1 MAARKTTSSKPAD
14 KASTEQAQAKD
25 ASENRE
31 RLEQE
36 QFPAKAGAPEV
47 EVDKRSA
54 DGSEG
59 TRFVKEFVVL
69 GRDWTGE
76 EYQHEANRAGVANEA
91 IQRGLHPRG
100 DISFDGSEN
109 HPDGVSLTLTYS
121 VDTVPASVD
130 HHPEDTTTP
139 RDVIEAAGGDTSSS
153 KPEA

>member
-1 MAARKTTSSKPAD
+1 MAARKTTTSSKTAAD
-14 KASTEQAQAKD
+14 TTTDKPTE
-25 ASENRE
+25 
-31 RLEQE
+31 EQLQQK
-36 QFPAKAGAPEV
+36 QFPAKAGAPDV

-76 EYQHEANRAGVANEA
+76 EYQHEANRAGVASEA

-100 DISFDGSEN
+100 DVSFDGAED
-109 HPDGVSLTLTYS
+109 HPDGESLTLTYS

-139 RDVIEAAGGDTSSS
+139 RDIIEADGGDTSSS
-153 KPEA
+153 KAEG

>member
-1 MAARKTTSSKPAD
+1 VAARKTTSSKPAD
-14 KASTEQAQAKD
+14 KAELKQAPA
-25 ASENRE
+25 ASEDRE

-36 QFPAKAGAPEV
+36 QFPAKSGAPEV

-69 GRDWTGE
+69 ARDWTGE
-76 EYQHEANRAGVANEA
+76 EYQHEANKAGVANEA

-100 DISFDGSEN
+100 DISFDGSDD

>member
-1 MAARKTTSSKPAD
+1 VAARKTTSSKPAD
-14 KASTEQAQAKD
+14 KAGTVEKQAEP
-25 ASENRE
+25 SERE

-36 QFPAKAGAPEV
+36 QFPAKSGAPEV

-76 EYQHEANRAGVANEA
+76 EYQHEANKAGVVNEA

-100 DISFDGSEN
+100 DISFDGSEE